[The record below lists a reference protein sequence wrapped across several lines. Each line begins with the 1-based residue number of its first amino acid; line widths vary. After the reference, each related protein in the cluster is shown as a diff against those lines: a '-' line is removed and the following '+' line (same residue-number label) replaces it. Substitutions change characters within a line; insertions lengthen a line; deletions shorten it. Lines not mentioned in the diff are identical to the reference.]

1 MNDPSIYLDKERKNN
16 RITNYCVSVI
26 YLKIMFI
33 TNKYKIPCFTL
44 TAHIGYPNNQH

>member
-1 MNDPSIYLDKERKNN
+1 MNDPSIFLDKEKNS

-26 YLKIMFI
+26 YLKIMFF

-44 TAHIGYPNNQH
+44 TARIGYPNNQH